1 MTANQPDPLPHSN
14 IDWAQMKES
23 LPETAWPQLEEV
35 QKAYE
40 SDLDEPARAV
50 ELALREKVSGLRMKF
65 EALKG
70 GGK

>member
-1 MTANQPDPLPHSN
+1 
-14 IDWAQMKES
+14 MKES